1 MHTSVPLLILCSLTL
16 GACSS
21 QPPAATT
28 TDTFE
33 LRNASDGKMYR
44 IDRRTGKTVVL
55 DGTSFKEVPEPG
67 MPQLVVGRVY
77 RAEDGKASYKYLGEG
92 RFERWGLDRY
102 NIPETSVTK

>member
-1 MHTSVPLLILCSLTL
+1 MRTFVPLLIFCCLTL

-21 QPPAATT
+21 QPPTATS

-33 LRNASDGKMYR
+33 LRNSSDGKIYR

-55 DGTSFKEVPEPG
+55 DGASFKEIPELG
-67 MPQLVVGRVY
+67 MPQLVVGRIY
-77 RAEDGKASYKYLGEG
+77 RAEDGKTSYKYLGEG